1 MEGVAMITATS
12 AGLSDMHR
20 VQITASS
27 APVATITVVPAD
39 TNLTVG
45 DSLAFRADLKDAAG
59 NFLSNRSVSWYTAD
73 STVIRVYAYGTAAL
87 VLARAAGTA
96 VLHAT
101 SEGKT
106 GQATMRV
113 AVPAPVA
120 TVTVVPGSAS
130 LTVGDNAT
138 FAGDVRDAAGN
149 VLSNRAVSWS
159 STDPSVSIT
168 STAGASA
175 TVRALSAG
183 TAVLRATSEGKTG
196 EASISVAAPVPVAT
210 VTVVPDTATLAVG
223 DSVAFR
229 ADLRDAAGN
238 PLSNRA
244 VSWSASDST
253 IISLYGFGDQAL
265 VQPRAAGSVV
275 LRATSEGKAGQA
287 TITVH

>member
-1 MEGVAMITATS
+1 
-12 AGLSDMHR
+12 
-20 VQITASS
+20 
-27 APVATITVVPAD
+27 
-39 TNLTVG
+39 VG
-45 DSLAFRADLKDAAG
+45 DSLAFRADLKDSGG
-59 NFLSNRSVSWYTAD
+59 NLLSNRSVSWYTAD
-73 STVIRVYAYGTAAL
+73 STIIQVYSYGTTGI
-87 VLARAAGTA
+87 VFARAAGTA

-106 GQATMRV
+106 GQATITV

-130 LTVGDNAT
+130 LTVGDNAP
-138 FAGDVRDAAGN
+138 FSADVRDAAGN

-159 STDPSVSIT
+159 STDPSVLSIT

-175 TVRALSAG
+175 TVRALGAG
-183 TAVLRATSEGKTG
+183 TAVLHATSEGKTG
-196 EASISVAAPVPVAT
+196 QATVTVAAPAPVAT

-223 DSVAFR
+223 DSAMFR

-275 LRATSEGKAGQA
+275 LRATSEGKTGQA